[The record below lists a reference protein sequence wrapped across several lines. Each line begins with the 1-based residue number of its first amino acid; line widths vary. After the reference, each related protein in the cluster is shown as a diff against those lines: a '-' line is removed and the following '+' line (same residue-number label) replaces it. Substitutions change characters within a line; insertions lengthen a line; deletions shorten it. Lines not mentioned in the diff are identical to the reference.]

1 LKPTQSRI
9 VFAAVAVISS
19 FLLASTLVLPNV
31 REPEAAE
38 QTVPPWSIAGQNY
51 DIFGYGIPTVSNG
64 TFISVSL
71 SGFEPEELEYV
82 LSPTAGIN
90 VLQPL
95 AIGKVGDGPTFNFTA
110 TAQGVYP
117 LELTIIAYN
126 GSGFKISYSGVWS
139 PFDFLR
145 VYSAPAVFLLLAGAA
160 GTYYFGTRIPRQLA
174 EEKVEK
180 ELQELPPRGSTGLL
194 GRARRR
200 V

>member
-1 LKPTQSRI
+1 MKPTQSRM
-9 VFAAVAVISS
+9 VFAAIAVISS
-19 FLLASTLVLPNV
+19 VLLASTLVLPNV
-31 REPEAAE
+31 REPEAAQ
-38 QTVPPWSIAGQNY
+38 QTVPPWAIAGQNY

-71 SGFEPEELEYV
+71 SGFEPQELEYV

-95 AIGKVGDGPTFNFTA
+95 AIGKVGDGPTLNFTA
-110 TAQGVYP
+110 IAQGDYP

-145 VYSAPAVFLLLAGAA
+145 VYSAPAVFLLLAGIA
-160 GTYYFGTRIPRQLA
+160 GTYYFGTRIPRQIA
-174 EEKVEK
+174 EEKVER
-180 ELQELPPRGSTGLL
+180 ELEGLPTTRLFRTA